1 MLPDQPSIDRLFERV
16 TRAPQPLAAV
26 KRLGVRVS
34 PELVIQLADEVPRR
48 ARSSLEEARR
58 LAHAASF
65 LARRIG
71 DPHARARALRAQGH
85 VQSLGGRYRA
95 ALARYAEAVQAF
107 TLIGAEIEV
116 AITDSGSLQ
125 PLIYCGEYEEAFARA
140 ARARVVFERHG
151 DQPRLARLE
160 SNAGNIYFRQDRF
173 EEALVC
179 YQSALAGLRQ
189 SAAPADVAVALRN
202 LATCLIS
209 LSRFDEALRVYEDA
223 REYCEREQM
232 PLMQAEA
239 DYNIGYLYFVRG
251 DYERALDLYAAARD
265 VCARVGDRY
274 HHALCDLD
282 EAELHLELNDF
293 PAAVR
298 MARRA
303 VTTFRRLRLRYE
315 RGKGLVFLAIAS
327 GQLGD
332 TNASRRMFA
341 LARALF
347 AREQN
352 RAWPSLIDLYQA
364 AIFLKMGRQAEARL
378 LAADARRTFTNLA
391 MPAKA
396 ALAEV
401 LMARIDL
408 DAGYRARALKLS
420 ESAVRRVEGVQAPA
434 VGWQA
439 ALMLGAAHEAL
450 GHATRAY
457 AAYQSARRLL
467 EELRS
472 HLRGDELKITFLSD
486 KLAVYEGLVAM
497 ALENE
502 PEASR
507 AAAAFTYIE
516 EAKSRGFADLI
527 ADRAAQLP
535 ARQPGGEHA
544 AAGVR
549 EARQQLHGYDHQIER
564 ETTGQ
569 RHVDPVRIARL
580 RKDASVREAQLADR
594 LRALKRVDAELA
606 DLHGVGDIDIAEIR
620 AALPPGMQILEY
632 FIGRGIIRACVVSR
646 DQIEI
651 RDIGPEHAVAAIV
664 QLLRFQLGKFR
675 LHPDYLRTFG
685 RVLTD
690 ATTSHLERLHQL
702 LVAPVRPLLTGDHLV
717 VIPHGVLHN
726 VPFHALQEDC
736 VALIDRFALSYA
748 PSARVHHLCAKRPRA
763 ELDRSLVLGVGD
775 TLAPL
780 ISREVTHVASILPNV
795 RVGLAADATSAHLR
809 SESAATSRV
818 VHIATHGFFRRERP
832 MMSAIRLSDGD
843 LTVADVYRLRLS
855 ADLVTLSGCGT
866 GLNVV
871 SGGDELV
878 GLTRGFLHAGAR
890 AVMVSL
896 WDVHDE
902 SAAEFMGEFY
912 RRFVQGGGPAA
923 ALAGAMRIARR
934 ERPHPYYWA
943 PFGLV
948 GDASI

>member
-1 MLPDQPSIDRLFERV
+1 MVPVPVVGDRIFERV

-48 ARSSLEEARR
+48 ARASLDEARR
-58 LAHAASF
+58 LAQAASW
-65 LARRIG
+65 LARQIG

-107 TLIGAEIEV
+107 TSIGADVEV

-140 ARARVVFERHG
+140 ARARTVFERHG

-189 SAAPADVAVALRN
+189 TAAPADVAVALRN

-223 REYCEREQM
+223 REYCAREQM

-251 DYERALDLYAAARD
+251 DYQRALALYAAART

-274 HHALCDLD
+274 HYALCDLD
-282 EAELHLELNDF
+282 EAELNLELNDF
-293 PAAVR
+293 PAAVV

-303 VTTFRRLRLRYE
+303 VSTFRTLRLRYE

-341 LARALF
+341 RARALF

-364 AIFLKMGRQAEARL
+364 AVFLQRGRPAEARR
-378 LAADARRTFTNLA
+378 LAAAARRTFTRLA

-408 DAGYRARALKLS
+408 DAGLRARALRLS
-420 ESAVRRVEGVQAPA
+420 ASAVARVEAVQAPA
-434 VGWQA
+434 VAWQA
-439 ALMLGAAHEAL
+439 VLMQASAHEAL
-450 GHATRAY
+450 GHTARAS
-457 AAYQSARRLL
+457 AAYQHARRLL

-472 HLRGDELKITFLSD
+472 HLSGDELKITFLSD

-497 ALENE
+497 ALADE
-502 PEASR
+502 PAGSR
-507 AAAAFTYIE
+507 AEIAFTYME
-516 EAKSRGFADLI
+516 EAKSRSFADLI
-527 ADRAAQLP
+527 AFRAGELP
-535 ARQPGGEHA
+535 ARQPGGERV

-549 EARQQLHGYDHQIER
+549 EARQLVHGFDHQIER

-569 RHVDPVRIARL
+569 RHVDPVRLARL
-580 RKDASVREAQLADR
+580 RKDASVSEAQLADR
-594 LRALKRVDAELA
+594 LRALQSVDAELA
-606 DLHGVGDIDIAEIR
+606 DLHGVGEIDASAIR
-620 AALPPGMQILEY
+620 SALPPGVQLLEY
-632 FIGRGIIRACVVSR
+632 FIGRGVIRACVVGR
-646 DQIEI
+646 DRLEI
-651 RDIGPEHAVAAIV
+651 TEIGPADAVAAIV
-664 QLLRFQLGKFR
+664 HLLRFQLGKFR
-675 LHPDYLRTFG
+675 LHTDYLRTFG

-702 LVAPVRPLLTGDHLV
+702 LIAPVRAALTGDHVV
-717 VIPHGVLHN
+717 VIPHGVLHY
-726 VPFHALQEDC
+726 VPFHALQAQG
-736 VALIDRFALSYA
+736 VALIDRFAMSYA

-763 ELDRSLVLGVGD
+763 AGDRSLVLGVGD

-780 ISREVTHVASILPNV
+780 ISREVKHVASVLPNV
-795 RVGLAADATSAHLR
+795 EVGLAADATSAHLR
-809 SESAATSRV
+809 SEAAATSRV

-912 RRFVQGGGPAA
+912 RRFVQSGHPAA
-923 ALAGAMRIARR
+923 ALAGAMQAARR